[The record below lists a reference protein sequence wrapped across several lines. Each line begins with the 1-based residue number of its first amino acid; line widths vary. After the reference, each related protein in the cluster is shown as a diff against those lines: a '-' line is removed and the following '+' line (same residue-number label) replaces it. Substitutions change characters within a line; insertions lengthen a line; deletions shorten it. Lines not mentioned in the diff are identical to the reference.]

1 MLRRELGHKVGVR
14 VRVTLTLTLTLI
26 RTRTRT
32 LTLTRTRTLTLTL
45 GNPEPC
51 HLVYTWLVKELVL
64 RRKAGGIATDAP
76 VVSRI
81 YQVKGWG

>member
-1 MLRRELGHKVGVR
+1 MPSDRAAELCAR
-14 VRVTLTLTLTLI
+14 APPL
-26 RTRTRT
+26 T